1 MGSARSLRFFDRRG
15 ASYIGVR
22 DRSAGVG
29 SGGPPDDNS
38 ASHPIAALHEALRLN
53 CREQEDIALS
63 LKIAL
68 GMIMVDEFVQRQRP
82 GALAQK
88 GSLRTGTPPS
98 TSGSSAL
105 IITLRAICFI
115 HSSSG

>member
-1 MGSARSLRFFDRRG
+1 M
-15 ASYIGVR
+15 
-22 DRSAGVG
+22 
-29 SGGPPDDNS
+29 
-38 ASHPIAALHEALRLN
+38 
-53 CREQEDIALS
+53 REQEDIALS

-68 GMIMVDEFVQRQRP
+68 GMIMVDEFIQRQRQ

-88 GSLRTGTPPS
+88 GSPWTGTPPS

-115 HSSSG
+115 HSLSG